1 MIKITL
7 SIFIIGI
14 AVFSIV
20 IKNEQQIKFV
30 ELQKCYREYHSLL
43 VLNKQLKTKNYEQA
57 SFIKIEQDAK
67 KNLNMI
73 FPKHIEKL

>member
-14 AVFSIV
+14 ALFSIIV
-20 IKNEQQIKFV
+20 KNEQQAKFV
-30 ELQKCYREYHSLL
+30 ELQKRYREYHSLL

-67 KNLNMI
+67 KDLNMI
-73 FPKHIEKL
+73 FPKRIEKL